1 LHRKILFCR
10 EKVVTDPN
18 APAPEAAPDT
28 PLSPE
33 APNTPVED
41 LQARLASAE
50 AEAARLADEFLRAKA
65 EAENTRRRAADDV
78 AKAHK
83 YAVESFAASLLAV
96 RDSLEAALAVGAP
109 TVESFREGVEVT
121 HRQLTAALEKAG
133 ITEVDPGGQKFDPHR
148 HEAMGQVDGGGEPNT
163 VATVLRKGYLLNDRV
178 IRPALVMVSRA
189 PGAGGAPGA

>member
-1 LHRKILFCR
+1 MA
-10 EKVVTDPN
+10 DPN
-18 APAPEAAPDT
+18 APAPETAPDT
-28 PLSPE
+28 PLAPE
-33 APNTPVED
+33 APAAAADD
-41 LQARLASAE
+41 LQARLAAAE
-50 AEAARLADEFLRAKA
+50 AEVARLGEEFLRAKA
-65 EAENTRRRAADDV
+65 ETENTRRRAAEDV

-133 ITEVDPGGQKFDPHR
+133 VTEVDPGGQKFDPHR
-148 HEAMGQVDGGGEPNT
+148 HEAMGQVDGGEEPNT

-178 IRPALVMVSRA
+178 IRPALVMVSRGPA
-189 PGAGGAPGA
+189 DRGAGGTPGA

>member
-1 LHRKILFCR
+1 MA
-10 EKVVTDPN
+10 DPN
-18 APAPEAAPDT
+18 ALAPEAAPDT
-28 PLSPE
+28 PPSPE
-33 APNTPVED
+33 ASAVTGDD
-41 LQARLASAE
+41 LQARLAAAE
-50 AEAARLADEFLRAKA
+50 AEAARLGDEFLRAKA

-133 ITEVDPGGQKFDPHR
+133 VTEVDPAGQKFDPHR
-148 HEAMGQVDGGGEPNT
+148 HEAMGQADGGEPNT

-178 IRPALVMVSRA
+178 IRPALVMVSRGPAA
-189 PGAGGAPGA
+189 PGPEGAPGA

>member
-1 LHRKILFCR
+1 MS
-10 EKVVTDPN
+10 DPN

-33 APNTPVED
+33 APDAKGDD
-41 LQARLASAE
+41 LQARLAAAE
-50 AEAARLADEFLRAKA
+50 AEVAQLRDEFLRAKA
-65 EAENTRRRAADDV
+65 EAENTRRRAAEDV

-133 ITEVDPGGQKFDPHR
+133 VTEVDPAGQKFDPHR
-148 HEAMGQVDGGGEPNT
+148 HEAMGQADGGEPNT

-178 IRPALVMVSRA
+178 IRPALVMVFRG
-189 PGAGGAPGA
+189 PGAEGAPGA